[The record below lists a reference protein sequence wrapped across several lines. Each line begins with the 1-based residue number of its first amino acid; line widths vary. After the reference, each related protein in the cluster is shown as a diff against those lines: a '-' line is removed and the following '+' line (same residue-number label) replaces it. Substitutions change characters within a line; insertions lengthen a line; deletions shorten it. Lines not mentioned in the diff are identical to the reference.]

1 MAAHHGLA
9 IAWVVLVILV
19 FACSSSSTKT
29 QQLSL
34 GAGDK
39 ASVGVDL
46 SSGDVIQAE
55 ATIVGDQSVDIGLW
69 LEDPDGKVVVPEQR
83 GHNVSLKY
91 GATSKATYHVIVD
104 NSYSLVTGKVVS
116 LKITVN

>member
-1 MAAHHGLA
+1 MRWVALLA
-9 IAWVVLVILV
+9 LVLSV
-19 FACSSSSTKT
+19 FAVACHNGTSTKT

-34 GAGDK
+34 NPGNK

-46 SSGDVIQAE
+46 ASGDVIKVE
-55 ATIVGDQSVDIGLW
+55 ASVVGDQGVDIGIW
-69 LEDPDGKVVVPEQR
+69 LEDESGKVVVPEQR

-91 GATSKATYHVIVD
+91 GASSKGTYHVIVD
-104 NSYSLVTGKVVS
+104 NSYSLLTGKVVS

>member
-1 MAAHHGLA
+1 MAWLILA
-9 IAWVVLVILV
+9 VLAV
-19 FACSSSSTKT
+19 ACSTSTSSTKT

-34 GAGDK
+34 NAGGK

-46 SSGDVIQAE
+46 SSGDVIHAE
-55 ATIVGDQSVDIGLW
+55 ATVVGDQNVDIGLW
-69 LEDPDGKVVVPEQR
+69 LEDESGKVVVQEQR

-91 GATSKATYHVIVD
+91 GATSKGTYHVIVD
-104 NSYSLVTGKVVS
+104 NSYSLLTGKVVS